1 MKAALDFI
9 RGYMAGSNGVAPTY
23 DEIREA
29 LGLASK
35 GGVNRLLNE
44 LQERG
49 FLTFTANRPRSIQ
62 LVAGPSR
69 ETMETWSDEEV
80 VRVHGIAF
88 DILHTR
94 CVKLAVSA

>member
-9 RGYMAGSNGVAPTY
+9 RGYMAGSDGVAPTY
-23 DEIREA
+23 DEIRDA
-29 LGLASK
+29 LDLASK
-35 GGVNRLLNE
+35 GSIARMLKRL
-44 LQERG
+44 QDRG
-49 FLTFTANRPRSIQ
+49 YLTFEPSKARSIQ
-62 LVAGPSR
+62 LVQGPTR

-80 VRVHGIAF
+80 VRVHGIAY